1 MNKSPQ
7 ALYIHI
13 PFCNVI
19 CGYCSFTRFGYQ
31 EKLADHYLER
41 LIEDLARV
49 KEVETIYIGGGTPTA
64 LTLSQLDRLLSAIS
78 PLIKNAQEI
87 TIEANPDSLTDDKID
102 CLIQH
107 GVNRVSLGVQ
117 TTDNQMLKCIG
128 RIHSFEKVIDRVLAL
143 RTKDLPNITMDLMY
157 GLPNQTLEDVINDL
171 DKLLELKPVHLSLY
185 ALTIDENT
193 AFFNRNIKAAP
204 SELETQMY
212 LEILKRLTTAG
223 YQHYE
228 IANFALEGYESL
240 HNKHYWQYDDFYGV
254 GVGASGK
261 EQHVRYTNTVKLDQ
275 YLKKETQ
282 FHERIELTKADE
294 MFETLMMGLR
304 TQQGVSKDKFYNTF
318 NCDLSIYQ
326 DKLAP
331 FLKQGLLI
339 EDKSSLYAS
348 EKGRLMLN
356 DVLIA
361 LL

>member
-1 MNKSPQ
+1 MNSLPK

-64 LTLSQLDRLLSAIS
+64 LTLNQLNKLLSTIS
-78 PLIKNAQEI
+78 HLIKNAQEI
-87 TIEANPDSLTDDKID
+87 TIEANPDSLDDDKID

-117 TTDNQMLKCIG
+117 TTDNHMLKCIG
-128 RIHSFEKVIDRVLAL
+128 RTHSFEKVIDRVLAL
-143 RTKDLPNITMDLMY
+143 KSKGLKNISMDLMY
-157 GLPNQTLEDVINDL
+157 GLPDQTLEDVKSDL

-193 AFFNRNIKAAP
+193 AFFNRNIQAAP
-204 SELETQMY
+204 SELETLMY
-212 LEILKRLTTAG
+212 LEILNRLSESG

-228 IANFALEGYESL
+228 IANFAQKGYESL
-240 HNKHYWQYDDFYGV
+240 HNKHYWQYHDFYGI

-261 EQHVRYTNTVKLDQ
+261 EQHIRYTNTIKLDQ

-304 TQQGVSKDKFYNTF
+304 TQQGISKEKFYNTF
-318 NCDLSIYQ
+318 NCDLAIYQ
-326 DKLAP
+326 ENLEP

-339 EDKSSLYAS
+339 EDESSLYAS

-356 DVLIA
+356 DILVA